1 MSPIKR
7 ILVAVKT
14 VDRPSAAVVKAT
26 QIAVATG
33 ASIEL
38 FHCVDAGL
46 TLQELATY
54 EKGIDE
60 FEAGQRRVWEEGL
73 ERLATQIRSHGVDVS
88 TSAPVDHPIHEGIV
102 RQGRRVQ
109 ADLIV
114 TDAHVGSN
122 FAPSLWQE
130 VDWELV
136 RLSTVPVLIARAPE
150 PYQHPVVLAALDP
163 CQTHSKPTTLDGK
176 ILNMAET
183 FTNLL
188 QGNLHAMH
196 AYSVP
201 AAYVEASTASSAS
214 VAMELQ
220 AIEAQN
226 AQAALDAALRASN
239 IPPQRRHILAG
250 APADAIVQAAT
261 DLHASLLVMG
271 SVGRAGLGGLFV
283 GNTAEK
289 ALSRMPCDLLLL
301 KPDGFENAIPDQR
314 RGARLVSTG
323 LYY

>member
-26 QIAVATG
+26 QIARATG

-46 TLQELATY
+46 TVQELATY
-54 EKGIDE
+54 KNGIDE

-73 ERLATQIRSHGVDVS
+73 ERLATQIRSHGVHVS

-122 FAPSLWQE
+122 FAPSLLQE

-136 RLSTVPVLIARAPE
+136 RLSTVPVLIARNPE
-150 PYQHPVVLAALDP
+150 PYQHPLVLAALDP
-163 CQTHSKPTTLDGK
+163 CQKHSKPTTLDGK
-176 ILNMAET
+176 ILDMAES
-183 FTNLL
+183 FTSLL
-188 QGNLHAMH
+188 QGDLHAMH
-196 AYSVP
+196 AYSLP
-201 AAYVEASTASSAS
+201 AVYVEASAASSAN
-214 VAMELQ
+214 VAIELQ
-220 AIEAQN
+220 AIDAQN
-226 AQAALDAALRASN
+226 AQAALDAALRASS
-239 IPPQRRHILAG
+239 IPPQRRHVLPG
-250 APADAIVQAAT
+250 SPADAIIQAAT
-261 DLHASLLVMG
+261 DLKASLLVMG
-271 SVGRAGLGGLFV
+271 SVGRSGLGGLLV

-289 ALSRMPCDLLLL
+289 ALNRIPCDLLLL
-301 KPDGFENAIPDQR
+301 KPDGFENAIPDKR
-314 RGARLVSTG
+314 RGARLVATG
-323 LYY
+323 AYY